1 MVAPVPSGSQVGI
14 ITPSSSLSDPKDIRN
29 GLQYLRQ
36 ELGYQLVLGDYTYGE
51 YHHQGGTPQQKAE
64 DIMRFFA
71 DPQIKAIFATRGGY
85 GSQSVLPLLDYEII
99 RRNPK
104 PIIGFSDTTALQMG
118 IYAQTGNVSYAGTL
132 LTFDFASR
140 PIHPQTAASLKRLL
154 NGQGSEI
161 RSGTRVNSGNATGI
175 LLGTNLCVLQSLAGT
190 PYYPDLQDSILV
202 LEDVGDVSY
211 RFERMLLQL
220 KQMNGFSGVR
230 GVIFGQFAGCTLDNP
245 LDKDIHA
252 IIDEFAK
259 DLKIPVIKDF
269 ALGHVA
275 ARYAIPLGVK
285 AFLDADN
292 CLLRF
297 PV

>member
-1 MVAPVPSGSQVGI
+1 MFAPVPSGSQVGI
-14 ITPSSSLSDPKDIRN
+14 ITPSSSLADPKDIRN

-36 ELGYQLVLGDYTYGE
+36 ELGYQLVLGEYNYGE
-51 YHHQGGTPQQKAE
+51 YHHQAGTPQQKAE

-71 DPQIKAIFATRGGY
+71 DPQIKAVFATRGGY

-132 LTFDFASR
+132 LTFDFARR
-140 PIHPQTAASLKRLL
+140 PLHPQTAASLKRLL
-154 NGQGSEI
+154 NAEGSEI
-161 RSGTRVNSGNATGI
+161 RSGARVNSGNATGI

-252 IIDEFAK
+252 VIDEFAK
-259 DLKIPVIKDF
+259 DLTIPVIKDF
-269 ALGHVA
+269 AFGHVA

-285 AFLDADN
+285 ASLDADN